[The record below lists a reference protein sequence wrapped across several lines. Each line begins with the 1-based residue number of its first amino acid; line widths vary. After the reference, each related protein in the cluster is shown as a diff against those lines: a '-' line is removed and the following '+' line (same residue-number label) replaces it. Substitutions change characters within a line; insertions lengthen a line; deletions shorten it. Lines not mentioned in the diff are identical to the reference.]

1 MIDVTN
7 FEEQV
12 LAASH
17 EKPVLVDFWAPWCG
31 PCRQLG
37 PILERIAFEKQDEM
51 TLAKLN
57 TDEDQTTAMKY
68 SIRSIPAVKLFVDGE
83 VVDEFLGAL
92 PEPQVRRWLDEAL
105 PSEVRKTVQEALAQ
119 ADAGDVDGAT
129 ALAEQAL
136 EAEPA
141 NADAALL
148 LARLTVFSDP
158 ERASNLA
165 RIASQGGAAYD
176 QTQSIEEIARLLTRA
191 GELEGLPDD
200 PARSAYLDGVGKL
213 AQGDVE
219 GALGQ
224 LVASVRLNRHYH
236 DDSARKTCL
245 ALFSVLGNKNPVTQK
260 QRRALEQALF

>member
-1 MIDVTN
+1 MVDVTN

-37 PILERIAFEKQDEM
+37 PILERIAFEKQDEI

-57 TDEDQTTAMKY
+57 TDEDQMTAMKY

-92 PEPQVRRWLDEAL
+92 PEPQVRQWLDGAL
-105 PSEVRKTVQEALAQ
+105 PSEARQTLQEALAQ
-119 ADAGDVDGAT
+119 ADAGDVERAA
-129 ALAEQAL
+129 ALAEQVL
-136 EAEPA
+136 TAEPS

-148 LARLTVFSDP
+148 LARLVVFNDP
-158 ERASNLA
+158 KRATGLA

-176 QTQSIEEIARLLTRA
+176 LTQSIEEVARLLTHP
-191 GELEGLPDD
+191 GELEGLPED
-200 PARSAYLDGVGKL
+200 PARAPYLEAIAKL
-213 AQGDVE
+213 SRRDVE
-219 GALGQ
+219 GALQQ

-236 DDSARKTCL
+236 DDAARKTCL
-245 ALFSVLGNKNPVTQK
+245 ALFNVLGSKNPLTQK
-260 QRRALEQALF
+260 QRRSLEQALF

>member
-37 PILERIAFEKQDEM
+37 PILERLASEKEDQM

-57 TDEDQTTAMKY
+57 TDEDQMTALKY

-105 PSEVRKTVQEALAQ
+105 PNEVRKTVLEAQ
-119 ADAGDVDGAT
+119 ALVEAGDAQRAA

-136 EAEPA
+136 QAEPS
-141 NADAALL
+141 NGDAAVL
-148 LARLTVFSDP
+148 LARLILFDDP
-158 ERASNLA
+158 QRAADLA
-165 RIASQGGAAYD
+165 RTASHGGAAYD
-176 QTQSIEEIARLLTRA
+176 QTQSIEQVAHLLTHA
-191 GELEGLPDD
+191 SELEALPEDA
-200 PARSAYLDGVGKL
+200 ARAPYLEAVSKL
-213 AQGDVE
+213 AQRDVE
-219 GALGQ
+219 GALAS
-224 LVASVRLNRHYH
+224 LIASVRLNRHYH
-236 DDSARKTCL
+236 DDAARKTCL
-245 ALFSVLGNKNPVTQK
+245 ALFNVLGSKSPITQK

>member
-37 PILERIAFEKQDEM
+37 PILERIAFEKQDDM

-57 TDEDQTTAMKY
+57 TDEDQMTAMKY

-92 PEPQVRRWLDEAL
+92 PEAQVRRWLDEAL
-105 PSEVRKTVQEALAQ
+105 PSEVRKTVQEAVEQ
-119 ADAGDVDGAT
+119 ADAGNTEAAR
-129 ALAEQAL
+129 ALAEQVMQ
-136 EAEPA
+136 AEPA
-141 NADAALL
+141 NAEAALL
-148 LARLTVFSDP
+148 LARLVVFSDP
-158 ERASNLA
+158 ARASELA
-165 RIASQGGAAYD
+165 RIASHGGAAYD
-176 QTQSIEEIARLLTRA
+176 QTQSIEEIARLLTHA

-200 PARSAYLDGVGKL
+200 PARASYLEGVSKL
-213 AQGDVE
+213 AQGDVD

-236 DDSARKTCL
+236 DDAARKTCL
-245 ALFSVLGNKNPVTQK
+245 ALFSVLGNKSPVTQT
-260 QRRALEQALF
+260 QRRALEKALF